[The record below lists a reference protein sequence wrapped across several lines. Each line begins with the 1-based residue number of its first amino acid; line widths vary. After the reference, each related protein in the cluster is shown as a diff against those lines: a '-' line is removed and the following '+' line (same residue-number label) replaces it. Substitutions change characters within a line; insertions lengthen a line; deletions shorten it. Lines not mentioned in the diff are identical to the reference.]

1 MRYPSTS
8 GNELTIIDLLVVL
21 KIMVFVKFKK
31 LLRLNS
37 EDDDEE
43 RLDFGDEFGVVQKTE
58 EEKQVEKFKVWFIVF
73 EFKVL

>member
-37 EDDDEE
+37 EDDEEE

-58 EEKQVEKFKVWFIVF
+58 EEKQVEKFKVRFFVF
-73 EFKVL
+73 PI

>member
-37 EDDDEE
+37 EDDEEE